1 VKPIITVVTPTT
13 GDKFVYDAIASV
25 AKQTIPVNHLVVVD
39 GYKYKLEPHL
49 LAELHHDNLHV
60 VYLPFNT
67 GKVDGKVYY
76 YGHRVYA
83 SMSFVIDTPFMSFL
97 DEDNLLQRNWA
108 EKMLDTMSQADYD
121 AVTCRRNVLYQDG
134 SLLGKDTF
142 ESVDGSFFD
151 TNTFLWRTKS
161 FANKYASKF
170 GYEPWGFDRYLSHAL
185 MDSGKYKHIEEYLV
199 DYRSPE
205 RLYEFFKHYSK

>member
-1 VKPIITVVTPTT
+1 MKPIITVVTPTT
-13 GDKFVYDAIASV
+13 GDKFVYEAIASV
-25 AKQTIPVNHLVVVD
+25 ARQTVPVNHLVVVD
-39 GYKYKLEPHL
+39 GAEYKLEPHL

-67 GKVDGKVYY
+67 GKESGRVYY

-83 SMSFVIDTPFMSFL
+83 SMSFAINTPFMSFL
-97 DEDNLLQRNWA
+97 DEDNLLQPDWA
-108 EKMLDTMSQADYD
+108 EKMLHAMSQGDYD

-134 SLLGKDTF
+134 RVLCKDDF
-142 ESVDGSFFD
+142 ESVDNSFFD
-151 TNTFLWRTKS
+151 TSTFLWYTKS